1 MVEILV
7 PAHALPAR
15 SPAELI
21 AHARQG
27 LTDNACHPKPAARYA
42 AAHLAAL
49 RAAAAV
55 LAARARPAPTG
66 RKRITT
72 VWALLALCAP
82 EIADWANYFAT
93 SAAKRA
99 AAEACVNPVTAA
111 DADRLTGHATQFVQA
126 VESLLGLEPVTDGSG
141 R

>member
-15 SPAELI
+15 SPGELL
-21 AHARQG
+21 ALARQA
-27 LTDNACHPKPAARYA
+27 LIDNACHPQPAARYA

-66 RKRITT
+66 RRRRITT
-72 VWALLALCAP
+72 MWVILAEVAP
-82 EIADWANYFAT
+82 ELWDWAEYWAGNAD
-93 SAAKRA
+93 RA
-99 AAEACVNPVTAA
+99 RADIGAYTVTAA
-111 DADRLTGHATQFVQA
+111 DADRLTGQATQFVQV
-126 VESLLGLEPVTDGSG
+126 VESLLGLEPATDGSG